1 MWNLWIQPVI
11 NGINMDKWDNPRHFS
26 HFSHPDIAQETM
38 SLAERR
44 SNLGFCPPE
53 PPKSTTAMGW
63 RDFWVNQQMIPDL
76 LLKKSNQHFFLLEIL
91 PQMIKICN
99 KVKQPN
105 GNLGAS
111 AICWTASKLAGPVWQ
126 ACKKWHGTGSVKQYV
141 NMIWFELCWSWIHLG
156 YYFIYNFSSAYTVIE
171 WT

>member
-1 MWNLWIQPVI
+1 MNSASY
-11 NGINMDKWDNPRHFS
+11 KWDNPRHFS

-76 LLKKSNQHFFLLEIL
+76 LWKKDKATNTFFLLEIL

-99 KVKQPN
+99 KMKQPN

-111 AICWTASKLAGPVWQ
+111 AICWTASKLTVGKAPCGKRVKNDMAPAVW
-126 ACKKWHGTGSVKQYV
+126 S
-141 NMIWFELCWSWIHLG
+141 NMSIWFDLNYVDPESISD
-156 YYFIYNFSSAYTVIE
+156 IISSTIVQVHIKITVVE